1 MDTIQTLRVKPPQ
14 IAQTYLPERLARLDD
29 NRQLLLG
36 TQLAS
41 LGQRRFADPH
51 LHNNCRR
58 LLGAQFASL
67 GQRPFADPR
76 LRSNCRRLLGAQFAS
91 LGQWR
96 FADPHLRSNCR
107 RLLGAQFA
115 SLGQWRF
122 ADNRLHRAPTIGRGR
137 ERSLSSYASREEP
150 KASSPR

>member
-41 LGQRRFADPH
+41 LGQRRFADPP

-58 LLGAQFASL
+58 LLGAQFARL
-67 GQRPFADPR
+67 GQRRVAGPPPRPHPPR
-76 LRSNCRRLLGAQFAS
+76 LPWGGNPPPPPGLG
-91 LGQWR
+91 R
-96 FADPHLRSNCR
+96 
-107 RLLGAQFA
+107 
-115 SLGQWRF
+115 
-122 ADNRLHRAPTIGRGR
+122 
-137 ERSLSSYASREEP
+137 
-150 KASSPR
+150 

>member
-67 GQRPFADPR
+67 RQRRVAHPPPPPQPPR
-76 LRSNCRRLLGAQFAS
+76 RPWAPIPPPPPLRGSPPPPPPQ
-91 LGQWR
+91 
-96 FADPHLRSNCR
+96 
-107 RLLGAQFA
+107 
-115 SLGQWRF
+115 
-122 ADNRLHRAPTIGRGR
+122 HR
-137 ERSLSSYASREEP
+137 
-150 KASSPR
+150 

>member
-58 LLGAQFASL
+58 LLGAQFA
-67 GQRPFADPR
+67 R
-76 LRSNCRRLLGAQFAS
+76 LRQRRVACPPPP
-91 LGQWR
+91 
-96 FADPHLRSNCR
+96 PHPPPRPWGPTPRPRPR
-107 RLLGAQFA
+107 RD
-115 SLGQWRF
+115 RPPP
-122 ADNRLHRAPTIGRGR
+122 HP
-137 ERSLSSYASREEP
+137 P
-150 KASSPR
+150 